1 VTAAEFRAWCER
13 RGYTQA
19 QAAAALNASQSA
31 VSRWQTGERAIPGPV
46 VRLIQ
51 LLDSKESDHAEA

>member
-1 VTAAEFRAWCER
+1 MTADEFRAWCER
-13 RGYTQA
+13 RAYTQA

-51 LLDSKESDHAEA
+51 LLDRTP